1 MHTAGEFDAPSM
13 LAVLARHGVEFLVI
27 GGFAA
32 TAHGSPL
39 LTADVD
45 IVPSG
50 ARDNLARLS
59 DALTELDAR
68 VRAVELD
75 EPLPFAH
82 DADSLAAAQIW
93 NLTTKYGDLDITMQ
107 PSGTQGYPDLSRD
120 AVTVTLRGTELRIA
134 SLADVIR
141 SKEAAGRDKDRRS
154 LPILRELLA
163 EQLRQRRG

>member
-1 MHTAGEFDAPSM
+1 MHTAGELDAPSM